1 MRPDDRF
8 TIDPDIRRAATPPA
22 WVYRDAD
29 VYARELERV
38 FARTWH
44 FAMPAAGLPQ
54 RGHAVPFTFLEG
66 FLDEPLVLTRDAE
79 DQLHCLSNVCTHRGN
94 LVVEEAGPVPHLRC
108 RYHGRR
114 FALDGSMRFMPEFE
128 EAEGFPRPED
138 DLPHVANARFGP
150 VLFAA
155 LTPRVSFDDLVAPVR
170 ERVGW
175 LPIESFEPDAGGSRD
190 YFVAA
195 NWALYCDNYLEGF
208 HIPYVHRALNAT
220 LDYGSYTTETFPY
233 GCVQIGIAEPGE
245 AAFDL
250 PIGHPDHGKRI
261 GAYYFWL
268 FPSTMLNFYPWGLS
282 VNVVT
287 PLGVDRTRVTF
298 LSFVHDPSMRG
309 TGAGG
314 DLHTVELEDEDVVTN
329 VQKGVRS
336 RLYDRGR
343 YSPTREIGVHHFH
356 RLLATFLYDM

>member
-1 MRPDDRF
+1 
-8 TIDPDIRRAATPPA
+8 
-22 WVYRDAD
+22 
-29 VYARELERV
+29 L
-38 FARTWH
+38 
-44 FAMPAAGLPQ
+44 
-54 RGHAVPFTFLEG
+54 
-66 FLDEPLVLTRDAE
+66 
-79 DQLHCLSNVCTHRGN
+79 
-94 LVVEEAGPVPHLRC
+94 
-108 RYHGRR
+108 
-114 FALDGSMRFMPEFE
+114 
-128 EAEGFPRPED
+128 
-138 DLPHVANARFGP
+138 
-150 VLFAA
+150 LFAA

-175 LPIESFEPDAGGSRD
+175 LPIESFELDAGASRD

-220 LDYGSYTTETFPY
+220 LDYGSYTTEAFPY
-233 GCVQIGIAEPGE
+233 GSVQVGIAEPGE
-245 AAFDL
+245 TAFDL
-250 PIGHPDHGKRI
+250 PVGHPDHGKRI
-261 GAYYFWL
+261 AAYYFWL
-268 FPSTMLNFYPWGLS
+268 FPSTMLNFYRWGLS

-309 TGAGG
+309 TGAGA
-314 DLHTVELEDEDVVTN
+314 DLHTVELEDEDIVTD

-356 RLLATFLYDM
+356 RLLATFLYEI